1 MIAFGP
7 NWWAFWIV
15 HIVIGSIIPLYLLF
29 FRANDLQ
36 YVARACLLIVITLV
50 AVRYNAVVPD
60 LAAYNLEGLDKA
72 FISSRLST
80 AYSPNLY
87 EWLVSLWVA
96 SLWVVVFLL
105 GTRWL
110 PVISTEKGGKQ
121 HVS

>member
-15 HIVIGSIIPLYLLF
+15 HIVIGSLIPLYLLF
-29 FRANDLQ
+29 FRVNDVR
-36 YVARACLLIVITLV
+36 YVAWACLLIVIALV

-60 LAAYNLEGLDKA
+60 LAAYNLEGLDRA
-72 FISSRLST
+72 FINRRLST

-87 EWLVSLWVA
+87 EWLVSLWVV

-110 PVISTEKGGKQ
+110 PVISPEKGGEQ